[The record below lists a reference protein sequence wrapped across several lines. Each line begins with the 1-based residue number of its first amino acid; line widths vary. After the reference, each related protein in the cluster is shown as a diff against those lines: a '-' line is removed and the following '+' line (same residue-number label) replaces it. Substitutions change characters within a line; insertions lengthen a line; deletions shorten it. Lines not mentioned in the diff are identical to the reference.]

1 MVVPLRGMFMRK
13 LLINSILQKGFSRE
27 MSFGGNRSLIDI
39 RSHSKLHLACPFRS
53 CRRPPAR
60 GVNKMSAN
68 GPFCAVG
75 AKPCLTPAF
84 RLGWRAPHEAV
95 PCKGT
100 TAEKDR
106 RHDQYQRLSD
116 YFRHRDRDIT
126 NWQLQVFITTFYR
139 LTSISHIDNKLACR
153 RQAAPGRAVEDIQ
166 RKLMEVPVR
175 ADS

>member
-1 MVVPLRGMFMRK
+1 MVVPLRGMFMCK
-13 LLINSILQKGFSRE
+13 FLINIILQKIFSRE

-53 CRRPPAR
+53 CRRPPAC

-126 NWQLQVFITTFYR
+126 NWRLQVFITSFYR
-139 LTSISHIDNKLACR
+139 LTSISHIDKNWFAGVRPR
-153 RQAAPGRAVEDIQ
+153 RGRPVEDIQ